1 MREETFGDVKLS
13 IFDMYGVLD
22 IRGYGNRCAQIE
34 LVDGRWK
41 AKFFWHN
48 EQNQL
53 CMHNPEEHTSKE
65 SAKLAGM
72 NWVVY
77 GTRRC

>member
-1 MREETFGDVKLS
+1 MHTETHDSIELS
-13 IFDMYGVLD
+13 VFDMYGVLD
-22 IRGYGNRCAQIE
+22 IRGYGDRCAQIE
-34 LVDGRWK
+34 MVNGRWQ
-41 AKFFWHN
+41 AKFFWYDK
-48 EQNQL
+48 QNQL
-53 CMHNPEEHTSKE
+53 CMHDPEEHTSKE